1 MKDKVN
7 SIDMNGKLDHE
18 KIYNLFR
25 TYSSKT
31 NKQISEKIDIF
42 KQNIDFFRF
51 YSNRD
56 IKNLFY
62 IFELKLPEND
72 DESFSSF
79 KSDIEQYIYCI
90 SQIILSIKLFLKIQN
105 ILKKIVIDA
114 ENYLSTL
121 KFKNKLE
128 NYNQD
133 YLFLYLES
141 LLKIS
146 DKDLKFY
153 SSASTLLMSNISSFE
168 DSSKNSLFEKFPSE
182 YKIDGFSKDE
192 IEPVMLKN
200 QPTPKFE
207 TESDE
212 ELENQEKN
220 NSNSENS
227 IGDNSPIKKE
237 SLLTLSKYV
246 FAEKSTTPHNIES
259 KITGPSAFSQ
269 KIKNN
274 YSKITIPQ
282 SENIDKV
289 KKKRYIF
296 SQNDLIVK
304 NHKKNHFR
312 NLLEMINKIYKK
324 GIINSEE
331 KLKLKQLI
339 IEKSKKI
346 EYFYYN
352 IYKKSKNDKNT
363 LITEVKKIVN

>member
-31 NKQISEKIDIF
+31 NNQISEKIDVF

-51 YSNRD
+51 YSNKD

-62 IFELKLPEND
+62 IFELKFPEND
-72 DESFSSF
+72 DEYFSSF
-79 KSDIEQYIYCI
+79 KTDIEQYIYCI

-105 ILKKIVIDA
+105 ILKKIVINA
-114 ENYLSTL
+114 ENHLSTL

-128 NYNQD
+128 NYNQVD
-133 YLFLYLES
+133 LFLYLES

-146 DKDLKFY
+146 EKDPKFN
-153 SSASTLLMSNISSFE
+153 SNVSTILINDIPTFE
-168 DSSKNSLFEKFPSE
+168 DTPKNSLSLIFSNEN
-182 YKIDGFSKDE
+182 KINSFSKIQ
-192 IEPVMLKN
+192 IEPIIHENPL
-200 QPTPKFE
+200 TPRFE
-207 TESDE
+207 SESGE
-212 ELENQEKN
+212 ENFENQEAKN
-220 NSNSENS
+220 LESSIEN
-227 IGDNSPIKKE
+227 NPPVNKE

-246 FAEKSTTPHNIES
+246 FVEKPFTPHNLES
-259 KITGPSAFSQ
+259 NLIM
-269 KIKNN
+269 
-274 YSKITIPQ
+274 PQ
-282 SENIDKV
+282 SENIDKI

-296 SQNDLIVK
+296 SGNDMIIK
-304 NHKKNHFR
+304 NFKKNHYR
-312 NLLEMINKIYKK
+312 NLLVMINKIYKK

-352 IYKKSKNDKNT
+352 IYKKSKNDKNK